1 MAARGLG
8 KGLDSLIPNTIGEAK
23 EKKESKEKVENKN
36 PETMVK
42 LSMVE
47 PNGEQPRKNF
57 DEDSLLELAESIK
70 QFGLLQPII
79 VQDRKNH
86 YEIIAGE
93 RRWRAAKMAGLR
105 EIPAIVRTYEKQ
117 KAAEVAMLENLQR
130 EDLNPIEE
138 AEGYKNLMENFGLTQ
153 ESLSRSLGKS
163 RSAIANSVRIL
174 SLPQNIIDMV
184 RNGLISEGHARTLLS
199 IEDDAEK
206 QRLAEEIIN
215 GKLSV
220 RDTEKIAGEKK
231 TAKKIAEKK
240 EISPE
245 IKEMEKRL
253 SDNFGSKVKIITGR
267 KKGKIEIEYYG
278 NDDFTR
284 IMEKLGLKHN

>member
-1 MAARGLG
+1 MKGAAEMAIKRGLG
-8 KGLDSLIPNTIGEAK
+8 RGLDALYDNTEAAEAEQKDLIELRI
-23 EKKESKEKVENKN
+23 
-36 PETMVK
+36 
-42 LSMVE
+42 SMIE
-47 PNGEQPRKNF
+47 PNHDQPRKDF
-57 DEDSLLELAESIK
+57 DEDALITLSNSIAEHGII
-70 QFGLLQPII
+70 QPII
-79 VQDRKNH
+79 VSPSENGFYK
-86 YEIIAGE
+86 IIAGE

-284 IMEKLGLKHN
+284 IMEKLGLKNN

>member
-1 MAARGLG
+1 MAIKRGLG
-8 KGLDSLIPNTIGEAK
+8 RGLDALYDNTEAAEAEQKDLIELRI
-23 EKKESKEKVENKN
+23 
-36 PETMVK
+36 
-42 LSMVE
+42 SMIE
-47 PNGEQPRKNF
+47 PNHDQPRKDF
-57 DEDSLLELAESIK
+57 DEDALITLSNSIAEHGII
-70 QFGLLQPII
+70 QPII
-79 VQDRKNH
+79 VSPSENGFYK
-86 YEIIAGE
+86 IIAGE

-174 SLPQNIIDMV
+174 SLPQNIIDLV

>member
-1 MAARGLG
+1 MAIKRGLG
-8 KGLDSLIPNTIGEAK
+8 RGLDALYDNTEAAEAEQKDLIELRI
-23 EKKESKEKVENKN
+23 
-36 PETMVK
+36 
-42 LSMVE
+42 SMIE
-47 PNGEQPRKNF
+47 PNHDQPRKDF
-57 DEDSLLELAESIK
+57 DEDALITLSNSIAEHGII
-70 QFGLLQPII
+70 QPII
-79 VQDRKNH
+79 VSPSENGFYK
-86 YEIIAGE
+86 IIAGE

-267 KKGKIEIEYYG
+267 KKGKIEIENYG

>member
-1 MAARGLG
+1 MAIKRGLG
-8 KGLDSLIPNTIGEAK
+8 RGLEALYDNTEAAEAEQKDLIELRI
-23 EKKESKEKVENKN
+23 
-36 PETMVK
+36 
-42 LSMVE
+42 SMIE
-47 PNGEQPRKNF
+47 PNRDQPRKDF
-57 DEDSLLELAESIK
+57 DEDALVTLSNSIAEHGII
-70 QFGLLQPII
+70 QPII
-79 VQDRKNH
+79 VSPPENGFYK
-86 YEIIAGE
+86 IIAGE

-153 ESLSRSLGKS
+153 ENLSRSLGKS

-199 IEDDAEK
+199 VEDDAEK

-215 GKLSV
+215 EKLSV

>member
-1 MAARGLG
+1 MAIKRGLG
-8 KGLDSLIPNTIGEAK
+8 RGLDALYDNTEAAEAEQKDLIELRI
-23 EKKESKEKVENKN
+23 
-36 PETMVK
+36 
-42 LSMVE
+42 SMIE
-47 PNGEQPRKNF
+47 PNHDQPRKDF
-57 DEDSLLELAESIK
+57 DEDALITLSNSIAEHGII
-70 QFGLLQPII
+70 QPII
-79 VQDRKNH
+79 VSPSENGFYK
-86 YEIIAGE
+86 IIAGE

-278 NDDFTR
+278 TDDFTR

>member
-1 MAARGLG
+1 MAIKRGLG
-8 KGLDSLIPNTIGEAK
+8 RGLDALYDNTEAAEAEQKDLIELRI
-23 EKKESKEKVENKN
+23 
-36 PETMVK
+36 
-42 LSMVE
+42 SMIE
-47 PNGEQPRKNF
+47 PNRDQPRKDF
-57 DEDSLLELAESIK
+57 DEDALITLSNSIAEHGII
-70 QFGLLQPII
+70 QPII
-79 VQDRKNH
+79 VSPSENGFYK
-86 YEIIAGE
+86 IIAGE

-153 ESLSRSLGKS
+153 ENLSRSLGKS

-199 IEDDAEK
+199 VEDDAEK
-206 QRLAEEIIN
+206 QRLAEKIIN
-215 GKLSV
+215 EKLSV

-245 IKEMEKRL
+245 IKEIEKRL

-278 NDDFTR
+278 NDDFAR

>member
-1 MAARGLG
+1 MAIKRGLG
-8 KGLDSLIPNTIGEAK
+8 RGLDALYDNTEAAEAEQKDLIELRI
-23 EKKESKEKVENKN
+23 
-36 PETMVK
+36 
-42 LSMVE
+42 SMIE
-47 PNGEQPRKNF
+47 PNRDQPRKDF
-57 DEDSLLELAESIK
+57 DEDALITLSNSIAEHGII
-70 QFGLLQPII
+70 QPII
-79 VQDRKNH
+79 VSPSENGFYK
-86 YEIIAGE
+86 IIAGE

-215 GKLSV
+215 EKLSV

-245 IKEMEKRL
+245 IKEIEKRL

>member
-1 MAARGLG
+1 MAIKRGLG
-8 KGLDSLIPNTIGEAK
+8 RGLDALYDNTEAAEAEQKDLIELRI
-23 EKKESKEKVENKN
+23 
-36 PETMVK
+36 
-42 LSMVE
+42 SMIE
-47 PNGEQPRKNF
+47 PNRDQPRKDF
-57 DEDSLLELAESIK
+57 DEDALITLSNSIAEHGII
-70 QFGLLQPII
+70 QPII
-79 VQDRKNH
+79 VSPSENGFYK
-86 YEIIAGE
+86 IIAGE

-215 GKLSV
+215 EKLSV

>member
-1 MAARGLG
+1 MAIKRGLG
-8 KGLDSLIPNTIGEAK
+8 RGLDALYDNTEAAEAEQKDLIELRI
-23 EKKESKEKVENKN
+23 
-36 PETMVK
+36 
-42 LSMVE
+42 SMIE
-47 PNGEQPRKNF
+47 PNHDQPRKDF
-57 DEDSLLELAESIK
+57 DEEALITLSNSIAEHGII
-70 QFGLLQPII
+70 QPII
-79 VQDRKNH
+79 VSPSENGFYK
-86 YEIIAGE
+86 IIAGE

>member
-1 MAARGLG
+1 MKGAAEMAIKRGLG
-8 KGLDSLIPNTIGEAK
+8 RGLDALYDNTEAAEAEQKDLIELRI
-23 EKKESKEKVENKN
+23 
-36 PETMVK
+36 
-42 LSMVE
+42 SMIE
-47 PNGEQPRKNF
+47 PNHDQPRKDF
-57 DEDSLLELAESIK
+57 DEDALITLSNSIAEHGII
-70 QFGLLQPII
+70 QPII
-79 VQDRKNH
+79 VSPSENGFYK
-86 YEIIAGE
+86 IIAGE